1 MSQLDFADFFNQAED
16 PAPAPVVLNPPA
28 SVRDPSPVHRMM
40 SIETARKQF
49 VSVFRHTARHLR
61 RWDVFS
67 DFITLTASELDL
79 ATIRAPES
87 MERCR
92 KICGRYRPE
101 DIQDLHRLFSLM
113 VNALEAK
120 FHDFLGAIFM
130 ELELGDGRQGQYF
143 TPYSVQS
150 LMARM
155 LMPGVEEAVKR
166 EGLFTLSEPTC
177 GAGGMVVAVA
187 ECMLEA
193 GMNPSEQMFVN
204 CIDID
209 PVAADM
215 AFIQLSLLG
224 IPAEVITGNTLTMQ
238 FSRVRYTPVYYI
250 NGFEERL
257 KAQRRINAMMDFLR
271 SLSDGPVNTGP

>member
-1 MSQLDFADFFNQAED
+1 
-16 PAPAPVVLNPPA
+16 
-28 SVRDPSPVHRMM
+28 M

-49 VSVFRHTARHLR
+49 VSVFRHTACHLR

-67 DFITLTASELDL
+67 DFITLAASELDL
-79 ATIRAPES
+79 ATIHAPES
-87 MERCR
+87 MARCR

-101 DIQDLHRLFSLM
+101 DISDLHRLFGMM
-113 VNALEAK
+113 VSTLEAN

-155 LMPGVEEAVKR
+155 LMPGVQEAVKR

-193 GMNPSEQMFVN
+193 GLNPSEQMFAS

-224 IPAEVITGNTLTMQ
+224 IPAEVITGNTLTLK
-238 FSRVRYTPVYYI
+238 FSRVRYTPVYYA
-250 NGFEERL
+250 NDFGERL
-257 KAQRRINAMMDFLR
+257 KTQRRINAMMDFMR
-271 SLSDGPVNTGP
+271 SLSDGQVNAGP